1 MVSQVTIKAKV
12 PLYKGEEPANSIE
25 LLQFQEVDFEVVRQK
40 DLNQIG
46 DKLLLVYPDWC
57 IPDNELFKEYW
68 YPGGDAS
75 KSKLGKQG
83 RVRAVKFNLHRGDG
97 QPVYSNGVVITN
109 QEINDFARTDTQN
122 PLWWKLLSE
131 ITDEDLGITKYEE
144 PESNGRN
151 LKAGSSCPFPS
162 DLYKTDEPNILTVKN
177 LPFPARYV
185 VRDKED
191 GSSITLWVKNGR
203 SGICSRNLSKPL
215 TEKYVAGKR
224 EPTFWEKTKMFF
236 QWMFKGKTTLDLS
249 IYRERPAENDFVRIG
264 LPYLQKLEGYCQQ
277 YNTNL
282 VLRGELSGKGL
293 NGSGNKNNRLKEASQ
308 DIRFF
313 GLDSYN
319 SKAERYHDDTFR
331 EVATALNLPVC
342 QLAFDRVF
350 ESREDLI
357 NTVQEYFSQN
367 KNLEGVVIRTGE
379 SSEISAKVINLHYD
393 SLK

>member
-12 PLYKGEEPANSIE
+12 GLYKADQPANSIE
-25 LLQFQEVDFEVVRQK
+25 LLQFEEVGFEIVRQK
-40 DLNQIG
+40 NLNQIG
-46 DKLLLVYPDWC
+46 DKLLLIYPDFC

-97 QPVYSNGVVITN
+97 QPVYSNGIVLTPIEVGGYFNSIGLEKNNSPFFTL
-109 QEINDFARTDTQN
+109 E
-122 PLWWKLLSE
+122 E
-131 ITDEDLGITKYEE
+131 ITDEDLGITKYES
-144 PESNGRN
+144 PEVDSNGRN
-151 LKAGSSCPFPS
+151 LKAGSSNPFPS
-162 DLYKTDEPNILTVKN
+162 DMYKTDEPNILTVKN
-177 LPFPARYV
+177 LPFPARYTI
-185 VRDKED
+185 RDKED
-191 GSSITLWVKNGR
+191 GSSITLWYKNGK
-203 SGICSRNLSKPL
+203 SGICSRNLSKPVNEL
-215 TEKYVAGKR
+215 YVSGYR
-224 EPTFWEKTKMFF
+224 EPTMWEKIKIFF
-236 QWMFKGKTTLDLS
+236 LFTVDLK
-249 IYRERPAENDFVRIG
+249 IWRVRESTNDFVRIG
-264 LPYLQKLEGYCQQ
+264 LPYLKKLEEYCKQ

-282 VLRGELSGKGL
+282 VLRGELSGQGL
-293 NGSGNKNNRLKEASQ
+293 NGSGNKNNRLRAANQ

-313 GLDSYN
+313 GLDSYGTTA
-319 SKAERYHDDTFR
+319 KRYSDDTFR

-342 QLAFDRVF
+342 QLAFDRIF

>member
-1 MVSQVTIKAKV
+1 MVSQVTVANKV

-25 LLQFQEVDFEVVRQK
+25 LLQFEEVDFEVVRQK

-57 IPDNELFKEYW
+57 IPDNQLFKEYW

-97 QPVYSNGVVITN
+97 QPVYSNGIVLTVK
-109 QEINDFARTDTQN
+109 EISDWIARTPTTDAWGKF
-122 PLWWKLLSE
+122 LYE

-144 PESNGRN
+144 PEANGRN

-162 DLYKTDEPNILTVKN
+162 DLYKTDEPNILTIKN

-191 GSSITLWVKNGR
+191 GSSITLWVKNGK

-215 TEKYVAGKR
+215 TERFVSHKR
-224 EPTFWEKTKMFF
+224 QPAFWERVKMFF
-236 QWMFKGKTTLDLS
+236 LFTVDL
-249 IYRERPAENDFVRIG
+249 RVWQERPAENDFVRIG
-264 LPYLQKLEGYCQQ
+264 LPYLNKLIEYCEQ

-293 NGSGNKNNRLKEASQ
+293 NGSGNKNNRLKEANQ

-313 GLDSYN
+313 GLDSYGTTA
-319 SKAERYHDDTFR
+319 KRYHDDTFR

-357 NTVQEYFSQN
+357 NTIQEYFSQN
-367 KNLEGVVIRTGE
+367 KNLEGVVCRTGE
-379 SSEISAKVINLHYD
+379 SSELSAKVINLHYD

>member
-12 PLYKGEEPANSIE
+12 PLYKGEELANSIE
-25 LLQFQEVDFEVVRQK
+25 LLQFEEVDFEVVRQK

-46 DKLLLVYPDWC
+46 DKLLLVYPDFC
-57 IPDNELFKEYW
+57 IPDNELFAEYW
-68 YPGGDAS
+68 RPGGDES

-97 QPVYSNGVVITN
+97 QPVYSNGIVLTESDIN
-109 QEINDFARTDTQN
+109 RFACQEYDGDGGVLYSKYLN
-122 PLWWKLLSE
+122 E
-131 ITDEDLGITKYEE
+131 ITDEDLGITKYES
-144 PESNGRN
+144 PEVDSNGRN

-162 DLYKTDEPNILTVKN
+162 DMYKTDEPNILTVKN

-191 GSSITLWVKNGR
+191 GSSVTLWVKNGK

-215 TEKYVAGKR
+215 TEKYVVGMR
-224 EPTFWEKTKMFF
+224 SPTWWERIKIFF
-236 QWMFKGKTTLDLS
+236 LVTVDL
-249 IYRERPAENDFVRIG
+249 RVWGVKPAENDFVRIG
-264 LPYLQKLEGYCQQ
+264 LPYLRKLEDYC
-277 YNTNL
+277 YANNCNL

-293 NGSGNKNNRLKEASQ
+293 NGSGNKNNRLKEANQ

-313 GLDSYN
+313 GLDSYGTTA
-319 SKAERYHDDTFR
+319 KRYHDDTFR

-357 NTVQEYFSQN
+357 NTIQEYFSQN
-367 KNLEGVVIRTGE
+367 KNLEGVVIRTGK
-379 SSEISAKVINLHYD
+379 SSEISAKIINLAYD
-393 SLK
+393 ALK